1 MKKIF
6 LLIFLLSPFVYASS
20 ANYCI
25 LESEYP
31 TGAQFSSKVSNSC
44 EDNNILVVK
53 LTGSLAE
60 RASTAEIFK
69 EYIIY
74 NYCRFDREII
84 IFPQRVVCQL
94 RSTKSRNNLPQ
105 KKKELGID

>member
-6 LLIFLLSPFVYASS
+6 LLICLLSPFVYASS

-31 TGAQFSSKVSNSC
+31 IGAKFSLEVSNC
-44 EDNNILVVK
+44 EDNNILVVE

-60 RASTAEIFK
+60 RSSTADVFK

-84 IFPQRVVCQL
+84 IFPQSVLCQL
-94 RSTKSRNNLPQ
+94 RSSKSRNNLPQ
-105 KKKELGID
+105 KEKELGID